1 MIKVLLWDIDGTLL
15 DFHASE
21 KYAMKDCFKA
31 YDLGEF
37 TDDMQECYA
46 AINKKY
52 WEALERGELTKPQV
66 LVGRFIEFFE
76 HEGIVCGD
84 VEGFNKMF
92 QLSLGDHVYF
102 NDDSDK
108 LVQTLKTKY
117 KQYAVTNGTFTAQQK
132 KLETSKLKYMLDDVF
147 ISDLLGVEK
156 PNIEFFDK
164 VFETIGNYDKDEVLI
179 IGDSLTSD
187 IKGGNN
193 AGILTCFYD
202 PKKTNNFKGLKVDY
216 HITNLQEL
224 LNIL

>member
-1 MIKVLLWDIDGTLL
+1 
-15 DFHASE
+15 
-21 KYAMKDCFKA
+21 
-31 YDLGEF
+31 
-37 TDDMQECYA
+37 
-46 AINKKY
+46 
-52 WEALERGELTKPQV
+52 
-66 LVGRFIEFFE
+66 
-76 HEGIVCGD
+76 
-84 VEGFNKMF
+84 
-92 QLSLGDHVYF
+92 
-102 NDDSDK
+102 
-108 LVQTLKTKY
+108 
-117 KQYAVTNGTFTAQQK
+117 
-132 KLETSKLKYMLDDVF
+132 MLDDVF

-224 LNIL
+224 LDIL

>member
-15 DFHASE
+15 NFHASE

-31 YDLGEF
+31 YNLGDF
-37 TDDMQECYA
+37 TDDMHKCYA
-46 AINKKY
+46 TINKKY
-52 WEALERGELTKPQV
+52 WEALEKGELTKPQV

-76 HEGIVCGD
+76 HEGIICSD

-92 QLSLGDHVYF
+92 QLSLGDHVFF
-102 NDDSDK
+102 NYNADT
-108 LVQTLKTKY
+108 LVQQLKQNY